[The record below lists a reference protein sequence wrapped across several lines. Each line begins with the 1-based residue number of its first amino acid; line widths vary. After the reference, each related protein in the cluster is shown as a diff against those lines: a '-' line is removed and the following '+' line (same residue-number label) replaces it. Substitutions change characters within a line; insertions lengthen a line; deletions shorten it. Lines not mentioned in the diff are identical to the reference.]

1 MNFNL
6 NTWIAVGDY
15 LTGDWSVGYLAGRE
29 DAAVLLR
36 RDGLQFIAS
45 RSYDTPQGKIN
56 LRLSMNGG
64 EWDHKRYDETIPS
77 INVSPDRKAATLARD
92 IERRLI
98 PDAEAFRE
106 VILERAAAAAEY
118 QRKLDAIREQLL
130 ATGALDES
138 GGSHHRDRLYLKR
151 GVGRYGYVEHSGDS
165 VRFDLSLTAEDAVA
179 VLALLA
185 ERSAK

>member
-6 NTWIAVGDY
+6 NTWIAVGGY

-29 DAAVLLR
+29 DSAVLLR
-36 RDGLQFIAS
+36 RDGLQLVAS
-45 RSYDTPQGKIN
+45 THYDTPAGKVS

-64 EWDHKRYDETIPS
+64 EWDHKRYSETIPS

-98 PDAEAFRE
+98 PAAEEFRE
-106 VILERAAAAAEY
+106 VILERAARADEH
-118 QRKLDAIREQLL
+118 QRKVDAAREQLL
-130 ATGALDES
+130 ATGAVDEP
-138 GGSHHRDRLYLKR
+138 GPHFADRLYLKR
-151 GVGRYGYVEHSGDS
+151 GVGLYGHVTHGDGYVS
-165 VRFDLSLTAEDAVA
+165 FDLNVSAEDAVA
-179 VLALLA
+179 MLALLA

>member
-36 RDGLQFIAS
+36 RDGLQLIAS
-45 RSYDTPQGKIN
+45 TSYDTPAGKVS
-56 LRLSMNGG
+56 LRLSMNGDEWSHLRYG
-64 EWDHKRYDETIPS
+64 EDIPS

-98 PDAEAFRE
+98 PAAEEFRQ
-106 VILERAAAAAEY
+106 VILERAARADAH
-118 QRKLDAIREQLL
+118 QRKVDATREQLL
-130 ATGALDES
+130 ATGAVDQPS
-138 GGSHHRDRLYLKR
+138 KYYTDRLYLKR
-151 GVGRYGYVEHSGDS
+151 DVGRYGYVTHGDDY
-165 VRFDLSLTAEDAVA
+165 VNFDFTLSAEDAVQ

>member
-6 NTWIAVGDY
+6 NTWIAVGEALDG
-15 LTGDWSVGYLAGRE
+15 TWSVGYLAGRE

-36 RDGLQFIAS
+36 RDGLQLIAS
-45 RSYDTPQGKIN
+45 TSYDTPQGKVS

-77 INVSPDRKAATLARD
+77 INVNPDRKPESLAKD
-92 IERRLI
+92 IARRLI
-98 PDAEAFRE
+98 PAAEDFRQ
-106 VILERAAAAAEY
+106 VILERAARADEH
-118 QRKLDAIREQLL
+118 QRKLDALRERLL
-130 ATGALDES
+130 ATGAVDQPS
-138 GGSHHRDRLYLKR
+138 RYNADRLYLKR
-151 GVGRYGYVEHSGDS
+151 GVGNYGYVTHGDDYVS
-165 VRFDLSLTAEDAVA
+165 FDMDLTVEDAVE